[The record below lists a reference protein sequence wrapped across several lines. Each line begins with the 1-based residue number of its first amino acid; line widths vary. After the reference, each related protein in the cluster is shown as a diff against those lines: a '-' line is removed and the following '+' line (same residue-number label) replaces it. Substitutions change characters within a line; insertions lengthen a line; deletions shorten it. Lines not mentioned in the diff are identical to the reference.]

1 MSSVC
6 NLIFRQTLILV
17 FVTIYKKGVRYE
29 QQNHRTFG
37 SAEIPGWCKAM
48 SGILCNEPEHK
59 GADIP
64 TPLNCVRKALILALK
79 DSADAFVQINLA
91 LFHTMTE
98 VLSSQYIKFFL
109 LVQQDSFQV
118 LLYPLLPFFCYKGS
132 K

>member
-1 MSSVC
+1 MSNRITGLLGQRKFPV
-6 NLIFRQTLILV
+6 
-17 FVTIYKKGVRYE
+17 
-29 QQNHRTFG
+29 
-37 SAEIPGWCKAM
+37 
-48 SGILCNEPEHK
+48 
-59 GADIP
+59 GARPCQAYCVASLNIKELTSP